1 MPKEIESRNFKKT
14 KESYKKTCT
23 VKEPFEQMIKFN
35 VDHCLMYNNFEK
47 FKPNSF
53 TCIEDFYALKKKMG
67 DWELFV
73 YIASAPPPFFF
84 NANASMYKMI

>member
-1 MPKEIESRNFKKT
+1 MPKEIESKNFKKT
-14 KESYKKTCT
+14 KQPCKKICRI
-23 VKEPFEQMIKFN
+23 KELCEQMIKFN
-35 VDHCLMYNNFEK
+35 VGHCLMYNNFEK
-47 FKPNSF
+47 FEPNSF
-53 TCIEDFYALKKKMG
+53 TYIEDFYAWNKKMG